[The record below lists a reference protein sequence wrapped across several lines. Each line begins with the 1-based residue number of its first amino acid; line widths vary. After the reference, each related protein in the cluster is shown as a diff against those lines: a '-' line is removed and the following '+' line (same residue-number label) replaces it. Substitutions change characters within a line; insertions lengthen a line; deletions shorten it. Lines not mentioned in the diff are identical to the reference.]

1 MIRRTR
7 TEIKKNYADDLKKQ
21 GLEFPKVSDPI
32 KLIYEF
38 SENTEDVFEKTIQK
52 IAELNY
58 SRYKPLTYV
67 KEHKLKSSER
77 SLLVGQA
84 NMGGFMKGIL
94 VKRLESSKYAFEMT
108 LGRFIDSYNEFIRMY
123 KEKGIVWISKK
134 LNIIELLDNED
145 FEKLDR
151 ALKNED
157 VFKFKAEDFNS
168 NFIIDLEKDLKI
180 LQSLKDIWNTVQTD
194 DKLEY
199 FIKELKNN
207 KNLKNNKLIIFTES
221 KETAEY
227 LTDNIQR
234 RLNEKVLMF
243 NGTMPDSIR
252 NSIRANFDPNY
263 NKDKQSNEYRI
274 LITTDVLAEGMN
286 LHRSNVIINYDLPWN
301 PTKIMQRVGRIN
313 RVGTKHSEIFV
324 YNFFP
329 TSKSNEQMSLEEN
342 IINKMQMFHDILG
355 EDSKFLTEDEEVSTH
370 ELFKRMTTINEED
383 DGEVDSELSYL
394 KIIRDIRDK
403 DRELFDKIKNY
414 PKKIKIGR
422 KKENI
427 NGLIT
432 FFRKGYLKK
441 FYIANSDETK
451 EITFEQA
458 IKYIKA
464 IKSEQSKKVK
474 GDYYNLLRLN
484 KAAFEEAEKEE
495 NSSEV
500 ISVNKKGTSNAKNII
515 KVLKE
520 CLKMDY
526 KFTDMEIDNINKIIN
541 LLENGEL
548 PIKIVKEGNKAIKK
562 IKGINDIAKF
572 YKELEIMIPKVYLE
586 QETKVEINKKK
597 ATKNEKE
604 IILSEYIF

>member
-1 MIRRTR
+1 
-7 TEIKKNYADDLKKQ
+7 
-21 GLEFPKVSDPI
+21 
-32 KLIYEF
+32 
-38 SENTEDVFEKTIQK
+38 
-52 IAELNY
+52 
-58 SRYKPLTYV
+58 
-67 KEHKLKSSER
+67 
-77 SLLVGQA
+77 
-84 NMGGFMKGIL
+84 
-94 VKRLESSKYAFEMT
+94 
-108 LGRFIDSYNEFIRMY
+108 
-123 KEKGIVWISKK
+123 
-134 LNIIELLDNED
+134 
-145 FEKLDR
+145 
-151 ALKNED
+151 
-157 VFKFKAEDFNS
+157 
-168 NFIIDLEKDLKI
+168 
-180 LQSLKDIWNTVQTD
+180 
-194 DKLEY
+194 
-199 FIKELKNN
+199 
-207 KNLKNNKLIIFTES
+207 
-221 KETAEY
+221 
-227 LTDNIQR
+227 
-234 RLNEKVLMF
+234 
-243 NGTMPDSIR
+243 
-252 NSIRANFDPNY
+252 
-263 NKDKQSNEYRI
+263 
-274 LITTDVLAEGMN
+274 MN

-515 KVLKE
+515 SFI
-520 CLKMDY
+520 Y
-526 KFTDMEIDNINKIIN
+526 KSNKIIRN
-541 LLENGEL
+541 R
-548 PIKIVKEGNKAIKK
+548 
-562 IKGINDIAKF
+562 
-572 YKELEIMIPKVYLE
+572 
-586 QETKVEINKKK
+586 
-597 ATKNEKE
+597 
-604 IILSEYIF
+604 ILFD